1 MLDFPLM
8 LLFDETDYLML
19 PRTSSNLKILGL
31 LLLLSVLANVAI
43 ASPLNVQR
51 TTVATLTGDSSLRS
65 TQGRDISVIQIRK
78 SANISGSEASPF
90 RILIQGGLHGNEALA
105 SEFVLWLA
113 TRSAAGTGPMAEI
126 LNSSEIDFVPWVN
139 PDGTAATSRT
149 NSRGVNLNRNFSTLW
164 GLTREDPGPSSFSE
178 AETRAIRALFKKR
191 RYHAAIDV
199 HGFVNW
205 IVAPS
210 SLTAMSDAAQDN
222 MQSVAMTGASHGAWM
237 RSIKS
242 TMARHLPNHEVQS
255 GAKLGNG
262 GAFEDWAFW
271 EMGAF
276 SLCLELASNR
286 RYEDSAAPVIAPPLA
301 RTLKP
306 LNQAPD
312 TFLRYETFVAAALN
326 QAAGLRRDMRSFSIE
341 IPTVQIN
348 QPAET
353 LVPAAQG
360 H

>member
-1 MLDFPLM
+1 
-8 LLFDETDYLML
+8 ML
-19 PRTSSNLKILGL
+19 PRTLSNLKIFG
-31 LLLLSVLANVAI
+31 LSVLLPFLANVAF
-43 ASPLNVQR
+43 ASPLTVQR
-51 TTVATLTGDSSLRS
+51 TTVATLTGDATLRS

-78 SANISGSEASPF
+78 SLNDSASGASPLK
-90 RILIQGGLHGNEALA
+90 ILIQGGLHGNEALA

-113 TRSAAGTGPMAEI
+113 TRSAGGTGPMAEI
-126 LNSSEIDFVPWVN
+126 LNSAEIDFVPWVN
-139 PDGTAATSRT
+139 PDGTAATSRS

-164 GLTREDPGPSSFSE
+164 GITREDPGSSSFSE
-178 AETRAIRALFKKR
+178 AETRAIHALFKKR

-199 HGFVNW
+199 HGFINW

-210 SLTAMSDAAQDN
+210 SPTALADAGQK
-222 MQSVAMTGASHGAWM
+222 SLPTVAMTGASHGAWM
-237 RSIKS
+237 RSIKA
-242 TMARHLPNHEVQS
+242 TMARHLPKHEVQS

-286 RYEDSAAPVIAPPLA
+286 RYEDNAGPIIAPPLA
-301 RTLKP
+301 RSLKP

-312 TFLRYETFVAAALN
+312 TFLRYEMFVAATLN

-348 QPAET
+348 QPT
-353 LVPAAQG
+353 PTDSVVPAAQG